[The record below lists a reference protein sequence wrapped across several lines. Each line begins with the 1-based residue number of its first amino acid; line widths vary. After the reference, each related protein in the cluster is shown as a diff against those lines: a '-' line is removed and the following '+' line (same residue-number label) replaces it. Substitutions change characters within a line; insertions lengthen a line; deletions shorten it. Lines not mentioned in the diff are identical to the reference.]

1 MSRALIERSGAVPI
15 QLEVDDSPDPGVL
28 ELLARHFPR
37 LDVVNFENMPILTFH
52 LIKDNHLVKILRSN
66 SLFRSIRF
74 LVPDNIGFD
83 ARVLPIHGEF
93 SSRERL
99 ELNNVQASIN
109 NIRAPNLRIL
119 YLTCVYNLA
128 DLLDFLEARPL
139 LESLKLRLRRRDR
152 EAPSVHRR
160 IYWENLGT
168 PVPFRYGLEIIRHI
182 SLPPGAE
189 AKKFAPGIPEDQ
201 VGQGNSRS
209 PPGLQTWAHLPMFR
223 QSHSLALTINGLFQ
237 VGTKRKPGAK
247 N

>member
-15 QLEVDDSPDPGVL
+15 QLEVDDSPDSGVL

-66 SLFRSIRF
+66 SLLRSIRF

-109 NIRAPNLRIL
+109 NTRAPNLRIL

-139 LESLKLRLRRRDR
+139 LESLELRLRRPDR
-152 EAPSVHRR
+152 EALSIHRR

-182 SLPPGAE
+182 SLPPGA
-189 AKKFAPGIPEDQ
+189 
-201 VGQGNSRS
+201 
-209 PPGLQTWAHLPMFR
+209 
-223 QSHSLALTINGLFQ
+223 
-237 VGTKRKPGAK
+237 GAK
-247 N
+247 ILRQGSPRIRLDKGTAAARPASRCGLISPCFAKAILSPSRLTACSK